1 MLSLYELDYG
11 TTKLRLNPVKNQE
24 EWFTE
29 HIDQIRTDDIARFLA
44 VSIEHEELYFKHAR
58 EMEDAE
64 RIWDMERKRFNSST
78 KFNTPPLKPAQSKK
92 NAQPTKSEKYFKAI
106 KDPVEAAEEDPYAP
120 YTEDEFTLD
129 LEVVQNEFSEG
140 AKAALNVLSFPNV
153 VFDLSD
159 CSIIAI
165 TLALTIPDGKIA
177 LTRYEKESTHGY
189 PYRKYDFRNRIR
201 VVTEYGTQFC
211 KSVFQAYR
219 YFTWSL
225 AQKAYN
231 RTIEWSMER
240 CLNRH
245 ALSTTKMPFGIN
257 TVTFEEFISA
267 AVWRYEEPFDM
278 RSCSE
283 FYTFEKPRYPG
294 YSDGQGY
301 TAWNDLYDDIS
312 DQVYERYER
321 SQEHEFTSLKILRKK
336 YLYEVTRR
344 DRAQAGFNSV
354 AQANIKKDI
363 ASRQYTTD
371 IIQWLYKAVYQETKK
386 SNSEEAGTTYIQIGL
401 ANAYMRGYYDLETN
415 SNIEI
420 VFKLNH
426 EAIEEQTKVI
436 AKELEEG
443 KARESWKVRAY
454 YKSKEEQAR
463 EIIRDV
469 YLLFLGKIMENL
481 QRDFKKTVSIKEI
494 KEKGKQTM
502 PTPTGEML
510 DEKSIEN
517 ILIAE
522 EAKRSAAKKEK
533 KALSQIEEK
542 RERKRERELQ
552 RKVRESEM
560 EKGIIWI

>member
-11 TTKLRLNPVKNQE
+11 ITKLRLNPVKNHE
-24 EWFTE
+24 EWFAE

-44 VSIEHEELYFKHAR
+44 VSIEQEEQYDEHA
-58 EMEDAE
+58 MEVVH
-64 RIWDMERKRFNSST
+64 IWDMKREKFNSST
-78 KFNTPPLKPAQSKK
+78 KFNTPPLKLAPAQSKK
-92 NAQPTKSEKYFKAI
+92 SERYFKAI
-106 KDPVEAAEEDPYAP
+106 KDPVEAAEEDPYTP
-120 YTEDEFTLD
+120 YTEDDFTLD
-129 LEVVQNEFSEG
+129 LEVVQSEFSVG
-140 AKAALNVLSFPNV
+140 AKAALNVLSFPKV
-153 VFDLSD
+153 VFDLSE

-165 TLALTIPDGKIA
+165 TLALTIPDGRIA
-177 LTRYEKESTHGY
+177 LTRYEKESTYGY
-189 PYRKYDFRNRIR
+189 PYKKYDFRNRIR

-231 RTIEWSMER
+231 HTIEYSMER
-240 CLNRH
+240 SLNKH
-245 ALSTTKMPFGIN
+245 ALSTTRMPFGIN

-267 AVWRYEEPFDM
+267 ALWRYEEPFDL
-278 RSCSE
+278 RRCSE

-301 TAWNDLYDDIS
+301 TAWNDLYEDIS
-312 DQVYERYER
+312 DQVYERYEK
-321 SQEHEFTSLKILRKK
+321 SQEHEFTSVKILRKK

-344 DRAQAGFNSV
+344 DRARAGFNSV

-363 ASRQYTTD
+363 ASKQYTTD
-371 IIQWLYKAVYQETKK
+371 IIQWLYKAVYQESIK
-386 SNSEEAGTTYIQIGL
+386 SNYEEAGTTYIQIGL
-401 ANAYMRGYYDLETN
+401 ANAYMRGYYDLESN

-420 VFKLNH
+420 VFRLNH
-426 EAIEEQTKVI
+426 QMIGEQTKII
-436 AKELEEG
+436 ARELEEG
-443 KARESWKVRAY
+443 KVRESWEVRAY
-454 YKSKEEQAR
+454 YRSKEEQAR

-469 YLLFLGKIMENL
+469 YLRFLGKIMVNL

-494 KEKGKQTM
+494 KEKEGKTKK
-502 PTPTGEML
+502 EASARK
-510 DEKSIEN
+510 EIES
-517 ILIAE
+517 ILIAK
-522 EAKRSAAKKEK
+522 EAERNAKKKEREK
-533 KALSQIEEK
+533 KALSQIEKK